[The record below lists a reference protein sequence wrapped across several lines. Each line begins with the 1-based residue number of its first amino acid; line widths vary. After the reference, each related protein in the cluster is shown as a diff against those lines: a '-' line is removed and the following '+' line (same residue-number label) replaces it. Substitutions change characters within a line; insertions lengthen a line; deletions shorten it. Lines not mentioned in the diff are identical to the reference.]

1 MSDASLMQAD
11 LTELRRSLHRRPEI
25 GLDLPQTQR
34 AVLAALEGLPLEITL
49 GSSSTSVTAVLR
61 GGRPGPAVLLR
72 GDMDALPV
80 TEATGL
86 EYASEIEGVMHA
98 CGHDLHVA
106 MLVGAARLLCA
117 RRETLQ
123 GDVVF
128 MFQPGEEGYDGARL
142 MIAEGVLEAA
152 GRRVS
157 AAYGLH
163 VSSYRERGVFFSRP
177 GPLMSGSHEL
187 RVVVE
192 GAGGH
197 GSLPHLSR
205 DPVNAAAEMVT
216 ALQSMVTRRFDIFD
230 PVVLSVGVFRA
241 GTKIN
246 IVPDEA
252 GFEATLRSFSPAAGA
267 LLRAETRRVCEGIAA
282 AHGLTAV
289 VRFTDGFPVTVNDRH
304 HHDVAGAVVS
314 QTLGADRF
322 RLMDHPVAASEDF
335 SFVLNEVPGCY
346 VHLGA
351 RVDTGSDAPAAP
363 NHSAHAVFDDGVLS
377 DGALVLAELAL
388 RALRNEAAVR
398 SGPPAHAPGG
408 PPCRLPAARCAGG
421 CGVVGCEVVL
431 LRSAR

>member
-1 MSDASLMQAD
+1 MREIVVTTVRDASVLQAE

-25 GLDLPQTQR
+25 GLDLPQTRR
-34 AVLAALEGLPLEITL
+34 AVLAALDGLPLEITL

-72 GDMDALPV
+72 GDMDALPI

-86 EYASEIEGVMHA
+86 EYASEIEGAMHA

-123 GDVVF
+123 GDVVL
-128 MFQPGEEGYDGARL
+128 MFQPGEEGHDGARL
-142 MIAEGVLEAA
+142 MIAEGVLDAA

-163 VSSYRERGVFFSRP
+163 VAADRERGVFFSRP

-205 DPVNAAAEMVT
+205 DPVNVAAEMVT
-216 ALQSMVTRRFDIFD
+216 ALQSMVTRRFDVFD

-241 GTKIN
+241 GTAIN

-252 GFEATLRSFSPAAGA
+252 VFEATLRSFSPAAGA
-267 LLRAETRRVCEGIAA
+267 LLRAETGRVCEGIAA
-282 AHGLTAV
+282 AHGFTAV
-289 VRFTDGFPVTVNDRH
+289 VGFTDGYPVTVNDRH
-304 HHDVAGAVVS
+304 HHQAAATVVS

-335 SFVLNEVPGCY
+335 SFVLNEVPGCF

-363 NHSAHAVFDDGVLS
+363 HHSARAVFDDAVLS

-388 RALRNEAAVR
+388 RALRNEAA
-398 SGPPAHAPGG
+398 
-408 PPCRLPAARCAGG
+408 AR
-421 CGVVGCEVVL
+421 
-431 LRSAR
+431 